1 MSSTSQHQAL
11 VDRILVALTHA
22 GALAFEIRPYEGRT
36 DKGFFVR
43 AGVHPGA
50 SDIVAIHEGHVAWI
64 EVKTGCGRQTD
75 VQHIFERAIVDHG
88 GTYIVARSVEDA
100 LRVFAEGMR

>member
-1 MSSTSQHQAL
+1 MSSTSQHQNL

-22 GALAFEIRPYEGRT
+22 GALAFEIRPYEGQT
-36 DKGFFVR
+36 PIGYVR

-50 SDIVAIHEGHVAWI
+50 SDIVAIYQGHVAWI
-64 EVKTGCGRQTD
+64 EVKTGCGRLTKAQE
-75 VQHIFERAIVDHG
+75 IFRQAILDHG